1 MADQENQW
9 KRDLQQAKK
18 NSDPPPETETPEE
31 EEEEGALPM
40 QPELL
45 ARSLDD
51 DVIGED
57 PKSPKA
63 EAAKMNQGLTN
74 KIRSK
79 TANFL
84 VNSWVGVISVI
95 GVFWGLPYILFHFT
109 MSSLGGP
116 FARYFPKPGREWIK
130 LFVDKAP
137 LPQKFKDWT
146 EETIG
151 GVIGKF
157 ELMLTSCCCISCLIP
172 VLFIIVIIWMFA
184 NPCSSLRELSSG
196 IFSVAQAIG
205 ICD

>member
-18 NSDPPPETETPEE
+18 NSDSSPETETSEG
-31 EEEEGALPM
+31 EEGTLPL

-45 ARSLDD
+45 ARNIDD
-51 DVIGED
+51 DVIEED

-63 EAAKMNQGLTN
+63 EAAKMNQGVTN
-74 KIRSK
+74 KIRNK
-79 TANFL
+79 TSNLL
-84 VNSWVGVISVI
+84 VNAWVGVISVI
-95 GVFWGLPYILFHFT
+95 GVLWGLPYILFHFT

-151 GVIGKF
+151 AVIGKF
-157 ELMLTSCCCISCLIP
+157 ELMLTGCCCTSCIIP
-172 VLFIIVIIWMFA
+172 VLFVLIIIWMFA
-184 NPCSSLRELSSG
+184 NPCNSLKSLSSD
-196 IFSVAQAIG
+196 IFLVAKVIG